1 MDTTEGKVSEL
12 EDRRYLIRR
21 EKNNQKKMN
30 RALKT
35 GGKIAKGPTFV

>member
-1 MDTTEGKVSEL
+1 MTEGKVSEL

-21 EKNNQKKMN
+21 TEKNNQKKMN